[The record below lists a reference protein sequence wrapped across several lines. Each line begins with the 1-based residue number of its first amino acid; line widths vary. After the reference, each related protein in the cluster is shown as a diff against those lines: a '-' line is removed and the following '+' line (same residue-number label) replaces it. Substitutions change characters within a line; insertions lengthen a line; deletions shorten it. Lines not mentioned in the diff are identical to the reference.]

1 MDGLTI
7 LPDFQKMEHPKNNKH
22 RRAQTVT
29 HHHTDHS
36 NSYHFFPEHGGGG
49 GGGSLS
55 SPAFKMLQKKAQSFS
70 GKFYAKS
77 HLLSDT
83 PGTGNY
89 LSLWLIPPEAV
100 HKSLV
105 KDITKMSLRY
115 NGLQSSAPF
124 TPHVTVLGSIPCGES
139 LNDARKIGKTL
150 QKALQ
155 GSGPIPCRFRQ
166 EPCRAM
172 YREDTPMT
180 TTTMNTTSAAT
191 NSNSS
196 QQQPQ
201 LQKTSSS
208 LVWSQACIS
217 IMERSVE
224 YMALLDRARHALD
237 MPPGEWMFPAPAC
250 EPHLSKF
257 YGHVEIP
264 HEIPT
269 SPDFVAVEVALW
281 STNPGTVEGVQ
292 GWKEVTR
299 INLLSGSCS
308 SSSPTTAAVAAANT
322 DAADH
327 APPRTDAASTTTAMQ
342 D

>member
-7 LPDFQKMEHPKNNKH
+7 LPDFQKMAHPKNNKH
-22 RRAQTVT
+22 RRAQTVM
-29 HHHTDHS
+29 HHTDHS
-36 NSYHFFPEHGGGG
+36 SHHFFHENGD
-49 GGGSLS
+49 SSSSS

-83 PGTGNY
+83 PGAGNY
-89 LSLWLIPPEAV
+89 LSLWLIPPEPV

-155 GSGPIPCRFRQ
+155 GSGPVPCRFRQ

-172 YREDTPMT
+172 YREDTITTTTT
-180 TTTMNTTSAAT
+180 TTTMT
-191 NSNSS
+191 NSNPP
-196 QQQPQ
+196 QTQP
-201 LQKTSSS
+201 LQKTTT
-208 LVWSQACIS
+208 LVWSQACIA
-217 IMERSVE
+217 IMDRSVE
-224 YMALLDRARHALD
+224 YMALLDRARHALE

-292 GWKEVTR
+292 EWKEVTR
-299 INLLSGSCS
+299 INLLSS
-308 SSSPTTAAVAAANT
+308 SSGPTIVAANANANT
-322 DAADH
+322 DSH
-327 APPRTDAASTTTAMQ
+327 AGHGPPRTDIASTTTTM
-342 D
+342 